1 MRVSVSLSASP
12 SVLLCRDGRGRG
24 LTAGPARFLAHA
36 AKKELLEPPDFNSPA
51 TPTPGAARTVR
62 QTDRL
67 TRHGKRD
74 GVTEEGRGRGR
85 AAAAEEDQ

>member
-1 MRVSVSLSASP
+1 M
-12 SVLLCRDGRGRG
+12 
-24 LTAGPARFLAHA
+24 AHA
-36 AKKELLEPPDFNSPA
+36 AKNELLEPPDFNSPA
-51 TPTPGAARTVR
+51 TPTIAPGAARTVR